1 MAHSPIKRAQ
11 TRRRGRGTK
20 NNLRGV
26 AASAG
31 WRGRRA
37 RAWAA
42 EERRHR
48 VAGVWTSG
56 DGMNVAKGDFDF
68 CGTCDL
74 NKLRVA
80 EIPQRTPACV
90 FPTRLDRIGQPIP
103 ARISTHPGN
112 GTLLGAARQDDQRI
126 SKSRFDATDIVRVAA
141 FDRTLLQLD

>member
-74 NKLRVA
+74 NELRVA

-90 FPTRLDRIGQPIP
+90 LPTQVGPNR
-103 ARISTHPGN
+103 
-112 GTLLGAARQDDQRI
+112 
-126 SKSRFDATDIVRVAA
+126 ATDPREDFNSPRKRNPV
-141 FDRTLLQLD
+141 